1 MVVLYGS
8 GRDLWGGGGLKGGRG
23 LCYLGESGWIWRV
36 VGCVESRCT

>member
-23 LCYLGESGWIWRV
+23 LCYLGG
-36 VGCVESRCT
+36 SRSLGGFGG